1 MILWCVVLNY
11 VKTVLQLLFPSVED
25 GIYAFAE
32 SLLEPPGFAQLSLFF
47 GFTILLLRILS
58 SAYAAWRGRERERDV
73 RGKGRSPM
81 SKYLGDIPPCL
92 CRIPEAERQKSQ
104 DNATSTLPGGTG
116 NAAS

>member
-1 MILWCVVLNY
+1 MVYLSMILWCVVLNY

-58 SAYAAWRGRERERDV
+58 SAYAAWRGRERERETYAAKV
-73 RGKGRSPM
+73 GHQ
-81 SKYLGDIPPCL
+81 CL
-92 CRIPEAERQKSQ
+92 NI
-104 DNATSTLPGGTG
+104 
-116 NAAS
+116 